1 MNRTSAGNEPGMSL
15 TNSTP
20 SVTNQVS
27 GLDRT
32 ANFGQSD
39 IGHPT
44 KRAARRDFLRGLGV
58 GAAGA
63 AALGATSFSPTGA
76 LAQQANLDV
85 AILEFALNLEYL
97 EAEFYSRAAFGHG
110 LSPSLLGSN
119 PGPVT
124 GGSLV
129 PFSSPLVKA
138 YAAEIADEETKHV
151 EFLRAALAAL
161 TGSPAISSPAIDFTE
176 SFPTLGSAAG
186 LGSNFDPFANDM
198 SFLLGSYV
206 FEDVGV
212 TAYHGATTLITSK
225 AVLNYAAGILA
236 VEAYHAGLI
245 RTVLFAK
252 GMSRETA
259 AISHLRATLDGTAGT
274 PNVDDHGVGDT
285 TNPSITNASDA
296 QNGSLLDGF
305 PNVPPLP
312 PGNNAIAYSR
322 TTRQVLNI
330 AYGAKDATKG
340 LFFPNGLNGIIKH

>member
-1 MNRTSAGNEPGMSL
+1 MA
-15 TNSTP
+15 
-20 SVTNQVS
+20 NQVND
-27 GLDRT
+27 LEKT
-32 ANFGQSD
+32 TIFGQSN

-44 KRAARRDFLRGLGV
+44 KRAARRDVLRGL

-63 AALGATSFSPTGA
+63 AALGATSFSRTGA
-76 LAQQANLDV
+76 LAQQADLDV

-119 PGPVT
+119 PGRVT

-151 EFLRAALAAL
+151 EFLRAGLARL
-161 TGSPAISSPAIDFTE
+161 TGSPAISSPAIDFAE

-186 LGSNFDPFANDM
+186 LGPNFDPFKNDV

-245 RTVLFAK
+245 RTVLFAN
-252 GMSRETA
+252 GMSKETA
-259 AISHLRATLDGTAGT
+259 AISQLRATLDGTAGT
-274 PNVDDHGVGDT
+274 QNVDDHGVGT
-285 TNPSITNASDA
+285 VTEPSITDASDA
-296 QNGSLLDGF
+296 QNGSLLGGF

-330 AYGAKDATKG
+330 AYGAKNAKSG
-340 LFFPNGLNGIIKH
+340 LFFPKGLNGIITS